1 MSVHL
6 PLIGFGAVWHKRLR
20 PALNQFT
27 RPGYFVLLPMRSLR
41 NARMERHN
49 LAGRAQGLAINRS
62 GRISFHDVDHGDGRS
77 EQFGGALAWLEELLV
92 QADIKDAVGEIW
104 LQCYPRVLGYAFKP
118 VSFWYCFGKEPGRL
132 AAVVVEVNNTFGE
145 RHVYV
150 LNRPAWGQDS
160 LADKV
165 FHVSPFL
172 QVSGHYRFNF
182 LGGAMAEGQDIRV
195 RIDHWDEQGL
205 LLATSQSGRLENA
218 TNAALNKAFWS
229 NPAMTL
235 GVVLHIHLQ
244 ALRLWLKKVPWFS
257 KPPPPA
263 SAVSNSGA
271 RQPPADVPGH
281 P

>member
-1 MSVHL
+1 MSGHL
-6 PLIGFGAVWHKRLR
+6 PLIGFGAVWHRRLR

-27 RPGYFVLLPMRSLR
+27 RPGYFFLLPMRSLR
-41 NARMERHN
+41 SAQKAPCNA
-49 LAGRAQGLAINRS
+49 ARALQGLAINRR

-77 EQFGGALAWLEELLV
+77 PQAGGALAWLEEQLA
-92 QADIKDAVGEIW
+92 QAGIKDAVGEVW

-118 VSFWYCFGKEPGRL
+118 VSFWYCFGSEPGML

-150 LNRPAWGQDS
+150 LKQPAWGQET

-172 QVSGHYRFNF
+172 EVSGHYRFNF
-182 LGGAMAEGQDIRV
+182 LGGSMADGRDMMV
-195 RIDHWDEQGL
+195 RIDHWDDQGL
-205 LLATSQSGRLENA
+205 LLATSQSGRLETA
-218 TNAALNKAFWS
+218 TEAALNRAFWS
-229 NPAMTL
+229 YPAMTL

-244 ALRLWLKKVPWFS
+244 ALGLWLKKVPWFN

-263 SAVSNSGA
+263 SAVSPLRA
-271 RQPPADVPGH
+271 EQTPVDAPGN